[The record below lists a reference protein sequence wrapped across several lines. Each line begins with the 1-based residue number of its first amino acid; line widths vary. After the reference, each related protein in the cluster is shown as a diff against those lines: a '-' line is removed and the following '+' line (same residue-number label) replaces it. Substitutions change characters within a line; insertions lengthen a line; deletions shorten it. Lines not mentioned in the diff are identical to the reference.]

1 MRSPSL
7 QDIIRT
13 QTCHPSLSVEN
24 APQPTWPTVPMTGP
38 EDGQVDPKQPDL
50 TEQNAAEHQ
59 AAPVSKIKHDTTEA
73 KWELLSQQ
81 LEAFCAGWEADGFGP
96 PIQEFIVSDDAETR
110 RMMLIELIKVD
121 LENRYALDAAI
132 LSLEDYLEEHPE
144 LGQPDG
150 VPAEL
155 IYEEFHLKEAAGL
168 HPEINDC
175 LCRFPD
181 KAGELL
187 QRLRVEDPD
196 ETQLTGSS
204 FAETFEI
211 GDHID
216 DFYLMSALGTG
227 AFGSVFLARQESM
240 QRLVALKVSSDRG
253 SEGQTLAQLDHPNIV
268 RVYDQ
273 VRLPEQK
280 VRLLYMQF
288 AAGGTLQAVIRK
300 AKTAANLSGQIVADC
315 IADALNYTGVLP
327 ADNVSLT
334 SGLNRKP
341 WPEVVCH
348 MGRELSL
355 ALHYAHQQG
364 ILHRD
369 VKPANVLLATN
380 GTPKLADFNI
390 SFSSELE
397 GQNAVAY
404 FGGSLS
410 YMSPEQ
416 LRAFHPGD
424 ATKPED
430 LDARSD
436 VYSLAV
442 MLWELLFGERPFD
455 DQAAATKDLKS
466 SLDGMLRLRESPDE
480 LVTDVERD
488 PVHSR
493 LVLVLR
499 KCLSPNPADRYDSAA
514 DVAQELGWCRHPRVA
529 SILTSS
535 DVGIRRVAIARPLAA
550 FLIAALSP
558 HIIAAVFNYFYNDTW
573 VKAQVTEEVYSVFE
587 MMVIGVNAVAFPLG
601 FGLCIWFSRR
611 VCTALKG
618 GASDDS
624 KSTSEVLSMA
634 RHDCLKLPQL
644 VTAIGVSEWVVAGLV
659 YPVGLHLIA
668 GPLLLKWHIH
678 FFSSLLICGLIAAAY
693 PFYLSTSLCV
703 RTFLPALL
711 KQETL
716 KQSDLNL
723 LSRLS
728 DQSVISLYLAG
739 GVPAAGMLFLL
750 LTQESGDQL
759 SNSALKILSVLGAV
773 GFAWLLTAARS
784 LQADID
790 AIRTV
795 GEQMI
800 HQQEQQ

>member
-1 MRSPSL
+1 
-7 QDIIRT
+7 
-13 QTCHPSLSVEN
+13 
-24 APQPTWPTVPMTGP
+24 MTGP
-38 EDGQVDPKQPDL
+38 EDGQIDPKNVSSADESEAG
-50 TEQNAAEHQ
+50 EQTADQSTFH
-59 AAPVSKIKHDTTEA
+59 HDTTEA

-81 LEAFCAGWEADGFGP
+81 LEAFCARWEVDGFGP
-96 PIQEFIVSDDAETR
+96 PLQEFIKSDDIKTR
-110 RMMLIELIKVD
+110 RLMLIELIKVD
-121 LENRYALDAAI
+121 LENRYALEAAI

-150 VPAEL
+150 MPAEL
-155 IYEEFHLKEAAGL
+155 IYEEFHLKEAAEL
-168 HPEINDC
+168 HPQINDC

-187 QRLRVEDPD
+187 QLLRVDDPD

-240 QRLVALKVSSDRG
+240 QRLVALKVSSDKG

-280 VRLLYMQF
+280 LRLLYMQF

-300 AKTAANLSGQIVADC
+300 ARTAEHKTGQIIADC
-315 IADALNYTGVLP
+315 IADALNYTGVIP

-369 VKPANVLLATN
+369 VKPANVLLAAN

-416 LRAFHPGD
+416 LKAFHPGK

-455 DQAAATKDLKS
+455 DQKVTTDDLKS
-466 SLDGMLRLRESPDE
+466 SLDGMLRLREADGRLTAAVPK
-480 LVTDVERD
+480 TDD
-488 PVHSR
+488 PVHSH
-493 LVLVLR
+493 LSLILR
-499 KCLSPNPADRYDSAA
+499 KCLSPAPADRYESAA
-514 DVAQELGWCRHPRVA
+514 EVARELGWCRHPRVA
-529 SILTSS
+529 AILSS
-535 DVGIRRVAIARPLAA
+535 STTGLRRMAIARPLAA
-550 FLIAALSP
+550 FLLAALSP
-558 HIIAAVFNYFYNDTW
+558 HVIAAIFNFFYNETW
-573 VKAQVTEEVYSVFE
+573 VKARLSNDAFSAFH
-587 MMVIGVNAVAFPLG
+587 MMVIAVNVVAFPLG
-601 FGLCIWFSRR
+601 FALCIWFSRR
-611 VCTALKG
+611 VIAGLQQKKQGDFCQNHSAFKAG
-618 GASDDS
+618 
-624 KSTSEVLSMA
+624 
-634 RHDCLKLPQL
+634 RQDCLKLPQL

-659 YPVGLHLIA
+659 YPVGLHLVA
-668 GPLLLKWHIH
+668 GPLLLRWHIH

-703 RTFLPALL
+703 RAFLPNLL
-711 KQETL
+711 KRTTL
-716 KQSDLNL
+716 QQSDLHL
-723 LSRLS
+723 LTRLS

-750 LTQESGDQL
+750 LTQDAQDQL
-759 SNSALKILSVLGAV
+759 SNTALKLLSVLGAL
-773 GFAWLLTAARS
+773 GFAWLLSAARS

-790 AIRTV
+790 AFHTV

-800 HQQEQQ
+800 RQQEQL

>member
-1 MRSPSL
+1 
-7 QDIIRT
+7 
-13 QTCHPSLSVEN
+13 
-24 APQPTWPTVPMTGP
+24 MTGL
-38 EDGQVDPKQPDL
+38 EDGQINPKNLGPTD
-50 TEQNAAEHQ
+50 
-59 AAPVSKIKHDTTEA
+59 VSEASDQTADQSAFHNDTTEA

-81 LEAFCAGWEADGFGP
+81 LDAFCTAWKTDGFGP
-96 PIQEFIVSDDAETR
+96 PIQEFVASDDAKTR
-110 RMMLIELIKVD
+110 RFILVELIKVD

-132 LSLEDYLEEHPE
+132 LSLEDYQEEHPE
-144 LGQPDG
+144 LIQPDG
-150 VPAEL
+150 MPAEL
-155 IYEEFHLKEAAGL
+155 IYEEFHLKQAAGQQ
-168 HPEINDC
+168 PEINDC

-187 QRLRVEDPD
+187 QLLQVEDPD

-204 FAETFEI
+204 FAETYEI

-216 DFYLMSALGTG
+216 DFYLMSALGAG

-240 QRLVALKVSSDRG
+240 QRLVALKVSGDKG

-300 AKTAANLSGQIVADC
+300 AKTTPHKTGQIVADC
-315 IADALNYTGVLP
+315 IADALNYTGVLS

-334 SGLNRKP
+334 SGLNRKT

-348 MGRELSL
+348 IGRELSL

-369 VKPANVLLATN
+369 VKPANVLLAAN

-416 LRAFHPGD
+416 LKAFHPSE
-424 ATKPED
+424 ATQPED

-442 MLWELLFGERPFD
+442 LLWELLFGQRPFD
-455 DQAAATKDLKS
+455 DQAVTTDDLKT
-466 SLDGMLRLRESPDE
+466 SLDGMLNLREAADQ
-480 LVTDVERD
+480 LVTTVDRD

-499 KCLSPNPADRYDSAA
+499 RCLSPNAADRYKTAA
-514 DVAQELGWCRHPRVA
+514 EVAQELGWCRHPRVA

-535 DVGIRRVAIARPLAA
+535 TVGLKRAAVDRPLTA

-558 HIIAAVFNYFYNDTW
+558 HIIAAIFNFLYNESW
-573 VKAQVTEEVYSVFE
+573 VKNQVDTDIFSKFQ
-587 MMVIGVNAVAFPLG
+587 MMVIAVNVVAFPLG

-611 VCTALKG
+611 VIKALK
-618 GASDDS
+618 SDRTDGS
-624 KSTSEVLSMA
+624 HVAKETISA
-634 RHDCLKLPQL
+634 GRHDCLKLPQL

-659 YPVGLHLIA
+659 YPVGLHMLA

-693 PFYLSTSLCV
+693 PFYLSTSLCI
-703 RTFLPALL
+703 RTFLPALMTRD
-711 KQETL
+711 TL
-716 KQSDLNL
+716 RQSDLDL
-723 LSRLS
+723 LTRLS

-750 LTQESGDQL
+750 STQETGDQL

-800 HQQEQQ
+800 HQQEQQS